1 MTDKLSL
8 GESQVLWITGACERL
23 VGLGL
28 LCDVP
33 IAINIDSIDEYLLID
48 DYRHLLF
55 DSDFEMVS
63 IFKSMYEIFNEGCF
77 DQEEFNMI
85 VNMLL
90 EFKNDRESLV
100 AFALEDCIRI

>member
-1 MTDKLSL
+1 MTDELSL
-8 GESQVLWITGACERL
+8 GESKILWITGACERL

-28 LCDVP
+28 IGCVP
-33 IAINIDSIDEYLLID
+33 ITIEVDSIDQYLAID
-48 DYRHLLF
+48 EYRHLLF
-55 DSDFEMVS
+55 DSDFEMVTM
-63 IFKSMYEIFNEGCF
+63 FKSLYQIFNENCF
-77 DQEEFNMI
+77 DQEEFNMT